1 MPFLLTI
8 RERNQSWAGRPP
20 ATSTHA
26 TREAAEDAL
35 VAYVRENWNAEIG
48 TEPPDSPELM
58 IEEYFDEV
66 LEAYEIIEQTGAAEQ
81 V

>member
-8 RERNQSWAGRPP
+8 RERNHSWAGRPP

-26 TREAAEDAL
+26 TREDAEAAL

-48 TEPPDSPELM
+48 AEPPESRELM
-58 IEEYFDEV
+58 IEEYFDDV
-66 LEAYEIIEQTGAAEQ
+66 LEAYEILEQTGATEQ